1 MAKAKEM
8 LDELTDN
15 APEADPFPTIR
26 ESLAEL
32 GANPDKYEKILA
44 KTDDKFHWE
53 KVFRPKTTLE
63 AGAITLL
70 AAAKQSGAEP
80 EEYLSRL
87 APYYESRIQSL
98 PDMYNVSGY
107 VSGSA
112 PTRAVLTRTAREM
125 QGSASTLPHELE
137 HTLQNVDSDKR
148 GPDNIDKVSVPGR
161 PDPVLRFGG
170 FDSLKGDL
178 QKRLSELPEE
188 ERNKITAEHPVFG
201 RYLSRGNELF
211 ARIRAKDMLDSA
223 KGGDFLQTEMGQK
236 LFPTDRDRS
245 YFIGSTL
252 PGVPTIT
259 PPYTFESTDKNKKPL
274 TDPKTSYARQLFNA
288 LTEPKEYQEGGEV
301 SASPD
306 LAQALEILESDP
318 AKYKSMYLYLLTKG
332 DIENL
337 NDKNL
342 EQKDIAALG
351 LVHAATLSN
360 KEPEEFVEQLRPN
373 FSNVPARQADVRP
386 NVMLQGSSGG
396 FNTRMAG
403 MNYDVPFVPEHLM
416 GRVGAETD
424 VGSGQV
430 RAGVVGGGMR
440 TPQTG
445 VMPIPVM
452 GDVGFNVPVGG
463 GTFGLS
469 ASAPLNSPRASNT
482 NVQATFTKR
491 FQDGG
496 EVTDE
501 FPEEAGAM
509 PGQNPSEAAKRL
521 LYYKKTAAPTLPP
534 GVVPDTGQLDGIYQD
549 PNVASET
556 ARVFGMQPREDRLTI
571 LPRYSRETGLVAPE
585 MLYDAAR
592 AVTAPSVAAQGYEVA
607 PEEAVNMAL
616 NFTGAGLGTST
627 AMKKPMGE
635 GGIDLAMNAYHGSPY
650 DIPGKFDVSKAGTG
664 TGAQQYGHG
673 VYFAEARPTAER
685 FKKGAKQKGFDFKA
699 EEEALGIE
707 LPTNAR
713 SHFMIL
719 SQQMPDNP
727 ALDPLQAA
735 ELILSKNPEARNI
748 PKEKLAALL
757 QTYQE
762 KTQGN
767 LYQVDIPDAQV
778 AKMLDWNKPLS
789 QQSPEVLDILKK
801 LPAIQ
806 EDLRAGKTLDDLKG
820 GNAYQAIAASFN
832 VRQNE
837 AYKLASEF
845 LNAQGIPGL
854 RYDDYYAPGQSNFVV
869 FDPSMVKML
878 MRNDKP
884 VSTLPSSTTA
894 REDLTKLLGYSED
907 IPNEKWLA
915 NKIEDAVDGGK
926 NSFGVPRRMGSITGY
941 FEKPVEIPVELLSK
955 LPGERGEQSNVR
967 KDSLDYIRKNWD
979 KVSKEPPYIE
989 VDPFGKAWVS
999 EGNHRIMVAKE
1010 LGLKTLPVEIR
1021 YFSGGQRKAGEL
1033 APEKILEYNK
1043 PK

>member
-8 LDELTDN
+8 LDELKDN

-44 KTDDKFHWE
+44 KSGENLHWE
-53 KVFRPKTTLE
+53 KVFSPKTTLE

-80 EEYLSRL
+80 NEYLSRL
-87 APYYESRIQSL
+87 APYFDSRIQSL
-98 PDMYNVSGY
+98 PDMYNASGY
-107 VSGSA
+107 VSGDA
-112 PTRAVLTRTAREM
+112 PKRAVLTRTARELK
-125 QGSASTLPHELE
+125 GSAYTLPHELE
-137 HTLQNVDSDKR
+137 HTLQGIDGENFLPLYGPLGSDTK
-148 GPDNIDKVSVPGR
+148 
-161 PDPVLRFGG
+161 RFGAY
-170 FDSLKGDL
+170 DRNKDRL
-178 QKRLSELPEE
+178 QEALSKIPVE
-188 ERNKITAEHPVFG
+188 EREQITAKHPIFG
-201 RYLSRGNELF
+201 RYLSQGNELF

-288 LTEPKEYQEGGEV
+288 LTEPKEY
-301 SASPD
+301 
-306 LAQALEILESDP
+306 
-318 AKYKSMYLYLLTKG
+318 
-332 DIENL
+332 
-337 NDKNL
+337 
-342 EQKDIAALG
+342 
-351 LVHAATLSN
+351 
-360 KEPEEFVEQLRPN
+360 
-373 FSNVPARQADVRP
+373 
-386 NVMLQGSSGG
+386 
-396 FNTRMAG
+396 
-403 MNYDVPFVPEHLM
+403 
-416 GRVGAETD
+416 
-424 VGSGQV
+424 
-430 RAGVVGGGMR
+430 
-440 TPQTG
+440 
-445 VMPIPVM
+445 
-452 GDVGFNVPVGG
+452 
-463 GTFGLS
+463 
-469 ASAPLNSPRASNT
+469 
-482 NVQATFTKR
+482 
-491 FQDGG
+491 QDGG

-592 AVTAPSVAAQGYEVA
+592 AVTAPSVAARGYEVA

-748 PKEKLAALL
+748 PKEKLANLFEK
-757 QTYQE
+757 YQE

-767 LYQVDIPDAQV
+767 LYQVDIPDQQV